1 VATAAVPA
9 SLREDVTDIVTR
21 LGTAQTDR
29 RSLSAGMVER
39 FVAVDDSAYAD
50 IRSKLEAVEAAGFTL
65 DA

>member
-1 VATAAVPA
+1 
-9 SLREDVTDIVTR
+9 
-21 LGTAQTDR
+21 
-29 RSLSAGMVER
+29 MVER